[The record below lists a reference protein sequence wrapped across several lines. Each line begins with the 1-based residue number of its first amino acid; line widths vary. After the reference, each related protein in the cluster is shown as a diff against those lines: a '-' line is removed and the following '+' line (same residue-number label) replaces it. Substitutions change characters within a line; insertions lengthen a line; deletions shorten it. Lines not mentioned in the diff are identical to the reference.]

1 MSHPLYAAPKK
12 SRQPNDVPHQCYQV
26 DFAAV
31 NCGKMV
37 AASKRRIRFKFG
49 YTNVE
54 AMSDGCTGQDCR
66 GSEHDVT
73 ITWSL
78 SSGKQSVVYDGKEM
92 YFDVGDTTKVK
103 CTFKDKDDHT
113 IEVKAHAAPMST
125 KSTPDPDWR
134 QYDLLIDGISYFRYP
149 KIYQLGVFDTD
160 QREDGSVPLAFR
172 NKSPRAE
179 TSQRRS
185 AEGPSYDYN
194 TESVL
199 PKEEE
204 SATKPV
210 EVADL
215 LSFDDSEIVVSTT
228 QSNNYAVPAAP
239 ANVSAPAP
247 TLNDYSSNQFT
258 QSYAPAPTNSYAAPS
273 NQYGNQFEQ
282 QMSPGNAQYSQ
293 YAQQTSPVTPNE
305 GSYGF
310 APPNNQYVQSNQYA
324 NYQASINPFES
335 QPNPNP
341 PTAYNNSYNQAPAG
355 YSNSYNQPAPTQ
367 PQVSAPQTYAPAPI
381 TPNTSSQALVPAQA
395 PTTATGATSNL
406 VNLDDLFAPSAAA
419 IAKQAP
425 QPPAQTSGQKKPV
438 MNTFNPAP
446 MNNTQYQQ
454 QGMYHLP
461 QYNQQP
467 QQQQGYNNYQYQQYP
482 PQQQGYAQGFQQPG
496 Y

>member
-228 QSNNYAVPAAP
+228 QSWAFFPHSHHQETFPQEDPMLPYTQARMHQAHLTPQIQMFF
-239 ANVSAPAP
+239 S
-247 TLNDYSSNQFT
+247 DY
-258 QSYAPAPTNSYAAPS
+258 
-273 NQYGNQFEQ
+273 
-282 QMSPGNAQYSQ
+282 
-293 YAQQTSPVTPNE
+293 V
-305 GSYGF
+305 
-310 APPNNQYVQSNQYA
+310 
-324 NYQASINPFES
+324 
-335 QPNPNP
+335 
-341 PTAYNNSYNQAPAG
+341 
-355 YSNSYNQPAPTQ
+355 
-367 PQVSAPQTYAPAPI
+367 
-381 TPNTSSQALVPAQA
+381 ALV
-395 PTTATGATSNL
+395 L
-406 VNLDDLFAPSAAA
+406 
-419 IAKQAP
+419 
-425 QPPAQTSGQKKPV
+425 
-438 MNTFNPAP
+438 
-446 MNNTQYQQ
+446 
-454 QGMYHLP
+454 
-461 QYNQQP
+461 
-467 QQQQGYNNYQYQQYP
+467 
-482 PQQQGYAQGFQQPG
+482 
-496 Y
+496 